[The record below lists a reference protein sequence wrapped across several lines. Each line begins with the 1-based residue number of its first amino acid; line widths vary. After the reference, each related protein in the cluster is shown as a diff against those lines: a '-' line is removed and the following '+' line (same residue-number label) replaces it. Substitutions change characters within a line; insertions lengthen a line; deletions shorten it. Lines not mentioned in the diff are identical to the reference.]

1 MEERYLKF
9 ENLMADLAA
18 YLVSEY
24 DIEPRDAAGLV
35 MSSPLTQQLYSS
47 DEPITEQKVK
57 ELAEKLLSLSD

>member
-9 ENLMADLAA
+9 EDMMADLTA

-24 DIEPRDAAGLV
+24 EMEPRDAVGVV

-47 DEPITEQKVK
+47 EVPITEQTVM
-57 ELAEKLLSLSD
+57 ELVNKLLP